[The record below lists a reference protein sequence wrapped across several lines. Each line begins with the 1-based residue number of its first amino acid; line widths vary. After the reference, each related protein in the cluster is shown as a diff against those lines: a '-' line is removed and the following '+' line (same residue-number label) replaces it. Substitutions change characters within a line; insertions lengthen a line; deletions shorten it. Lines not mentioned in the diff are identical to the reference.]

1 MSYFQWTAK
10 LNTNIPQVDEQHKV
24 LVECIN
30 ELHEANRRK
39 DFAAEGKVI
48 QDLITYTVEHFTDEE
63 KLMEDAGYPL
73 SKQHKQIHQ
82 RFVDKVAEL
91 QKSHQA
97 GNDIGQELLDM
108 LHSWLFTH
116 ITHHDR
122 GFIPVVQ
129 KYLAEQKA
137 LQDEL
142 QAEAAVNAAFSAR
155 RHEEGLRHTASIP
168 KFQPPAPPAEQPKK
182 QNDVFANAREN
193 IPDLKIW
200 R

>member
-24 LVECIN
+24 LVQCIN
-30 ELHEANRRK
+30 ELYEANQRK

-48 QDLITYTVEHFTDEE
+48 QDLITYTIEHFTDEE
-63 KLMEDAGYPL
+63 KLMEDAGYAL

-122 GFIPVVQ
+122 GFIQVVQ
-129 KYLAEQKA
+129 KYLAEKKA
-137 LQDEL
+137 GEDEL
-142 QAEAAVNAAFSAR
+142 QAEAAVNAAFTHKAR
-155 RHEEGLRHTASIP
+155 EEGFRHGAPIP
-168 KFQPPAPPAEQPKK
+168 KFQPPAPPRQPEQKK
-182 QNDVFANAREN
+182 DVYADAREN
-193 IPDLKIW
+193 IPDLRIW